1 MDNNQDNESVSSGT
15 KRKSGL
21 DSILEKN
28 DQNES
33 PKKKSSTQKNTHKS
47 AVNTERSVLQKTTS
61 SNICRIS
68 LKTILNRDEDNAPD
82 WNQYRT
88 IQPNMRTEERHK

>member
-33 PKKKSSTQKNTHKS
+33 PKKKPSTQKKHKS
-47 AVNTERSVLQKTTS
+47 AANTERSVLQK
-61 SNICRIS
+61 NNK
-68 LKTILNRDEDNAPD
+68 LKH
-82 WNQYRT
+82 
-88 IQPNMRTEERHK
+88 M